1 MTLSNVQLHIG
12 DTESTVATCAAL
24 KVATT
29 PDAQLLIDRL
39 VRELLNPVF
48 RSRLRSSETQTIP
61 ERLLVLNRQ
70 QNALERN
77 CGQCGG
83 ADRCSAG
90 LAGRLGRVRRIGR
103 AAARTAG
110 GSRNDLATSGRDGS
124 NELTR
129 SDCGEHTKGRASAPA
144 VGRKDLDPLAAAGRD
159 RIQIDSNTGEW
170 TAFGGGGG
178 GNGGNGNSGGGG
190 MLYQLPKEMPP
201 IRSDNQPPSSTDSLQ
216 LNEVVKP
223 PAGARFDPFGPPGAG
238 SRDHFRLPK
247 FGDRFPD

>member
-12 DTESTVATCAAL
+12 DTATTVATCAAL

-77 CGQCGG
+77 CGKCGG
-83 ADRCSAG
+83 ADRCLGGSAG
-90 LAGRLGRVRRIGR
+90 RMGRVRNMIGG

-110 GSRNDLATSGRDGS
+110 GSRNDLATSGQGGS
-124 NELTR
+124 SELTAP
-129 SDCGEHTKGRASAPA
+129 DCGEHTKGRASAPA

-170 TAFGGGGG
+170 TASGGGG
-178 GNGGNGNSGGGG
+178 GNDNANSGGGG

-201 IRSDNQPPSSTDSLQ
+201 IRPDNQPPSSTDSLQ

-223 PAGARFDPFGPPGAG
+223 PVGARFDPFGPPGAG

-247 FGDRFPD
+247 FADRFPD